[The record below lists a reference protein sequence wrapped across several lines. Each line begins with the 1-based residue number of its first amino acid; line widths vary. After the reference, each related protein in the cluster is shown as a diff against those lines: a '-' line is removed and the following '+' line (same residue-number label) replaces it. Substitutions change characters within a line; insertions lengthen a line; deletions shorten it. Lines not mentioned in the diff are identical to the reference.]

1 MTGNDKPVVLVVDDD
16 GDLADTYGLWLRDEY
31 EVRTAYDGE
40 SALDAVSPE
49 VDVVLLDRRMPG
61 MPGDEVL
68 ERIRE
73 RGLDCRVSM
82 LTAVEPETDIIEM
95 PFDEYLVKP
104 VSAEDVRETVE
115 ELLRRGELDEELR
128 EYMSLSSTLAALE
141 AEGDTDDEAVSELKA
156 EVDAR
161 REEAEATLEE
171 MDFEQ
176 AFREV

>member
-1 MTGNDKPVVLVVDDD
+1 
-16 GDLADTYGLWLRDEY
+16 
-31 EVRTAYDGE
+31 
-40 SALDAVSPE
+40 
-49 VDVVLLDRRMPG
+49 
-61 MPGDEVL
+61 
-68 ERIRE
+68 
-73 RGLDCRVSM
+73 
-82 LTAVEPETDIIEM
+82 M

-104 VSAEDVRETVE
+104 VSADDVRETVE

-161 REEAEATLEE
+161 REDAEATLEE